1 MNPSDLESVAY
12 TAEAKLYAQRVIDW
26 TPEELDKN
34 VQRLTTWYVEERI
47 MKGSTLGPFTE
58 TAAIS
63 WLRLLKISKALLFD
77 HRHDRRWPTEA
88 LSRQAWRW
96 PDDEVTLIR

>member
-1 MNPSDLESVAY
+1 MKPSDLEPLAY
-12 TAEAKLYAQRVIDW
+12 TAAAKLYAQRVIDW
-26 TPEELDKN
+26 SPEELDKN

-63 WLRLLKISKALLFD
+63 WLRLLKMSKALTLD
-77 HRHDRRWPTEA
+77 HRDDRPT
-88 LSRQAWRW
+88 
-96 PDDEVTLIR
+96 VTHGSSA